1 MTIAKGQFTTLG
13 TEDPLSSGRGE
24 LGSAAERTLRYIS
37 RVVIDGV
44 RRVEGNMVPVGLCA
58 AIMFPA
64 YWFVWKFL
72 FPQPYENIW
81 VRLVGSLLCLIVAAK
96 NHWPRKTQH
105 YLPFVWLGTVLYSGP
120 FFFTFMLLQNNSST
134 IWLMS
139 TMAGLFLVVLLLDWI
154 SLFALFVVG
163 SLLAWRI
170 HVMLSPGDA
179 AVNFYLEF
187 MPIFLFALTAGSI
200 FNYRA
205 AGLRQA
211 KERARQELGVLL
223 AKEMEAPLV
232 SMRTNVAS
240 LSRFMPLLANAQRE
254 RNRLEEAGGYY
265 LTSRQL
271 AALERVPDRIEEAV
285 EKMEAII
292 DILIAEAGGDSAS
305 RRRASSMLR
314 CLDEAVARL
323 PVGADLDRARINVHR
338 QHDFLFHGS
347 PTLMEHVLARVLEAS
362 FNEAFTEGADLVL
375 ALGHSGDRNYVRLTD
390 SLAEMR
396 PGSRLLSAML
406 RRDREYVNR
415 PDLALAD
422 FVLERVGGT
431 VVRTLA
437 FGRTH
442 ETMFWFPQVATEID
456 SARSD

>member
-1 MTIAKGQFTTLG
+1 
-13 TEDPLSSGRGE
+13 
-24 LGSAAERTLRYIS
+24 
-37 RVVIDGV
+37 
-44 RRVEGNMVPVGLCA
+44 VEANMVPVALCA

-81 VRLVGSLLCLIVAAK
+81 VRLFGSLVCLIVAAK

-134 IWLMS
+134 VWLMS

-154 SLFALFVVG
+154 SLFTLFVVG

-170 HVMLSPGDA
+170 HLVLSPGDA

-200 FNYRA
+200 FNYKA

-240 LSRFMPLLANAQRE
+240 LSRFIPLLINAQRE
-254 RNRLEEAGGYY
+254 RNLQEGARAYY
-265 LTSRQL
+265 LTGRQL
-271 AALERVPDRIEEAV
+271 NALERVPARIEEAV
-285 EKMEAII
+285 EQMEAMI
-292 DILIAEAGGDSAS
+292 DILMAEAGGGSSS
-305 RRRASSMLR
+305 RKRVSSMLR

-323 PVGADLDRARINVHR
+323 PVADDLDRARIIVHR
-338 QHDFLFHGS
+338 QDDFLFHGS
-347 PTLMEHVLARVLEAS
+347 PALMVHVLARVLEAF
-362 FNEAFTEGADLVL
+362 FNEACTEGTDLVL
-375 ALGHSGDRNYVRLTD
+375 ALGHSGDRNYLRLTD
-390 SLAEMR
+390 SLADTR
-396 PGSRLLSAML
+396 GPGSRLVLGML

-422 FVLERVGGT
+422 FVLERIGGT
-431 VVRTLA
+431 VMRTLA
-437 FGRTH
+437 FGRTQ
-442 ETMFWFPQVATEID
+442 ETTFWFPQVGTEVD
-456 SARSD
+456 SRAPSD